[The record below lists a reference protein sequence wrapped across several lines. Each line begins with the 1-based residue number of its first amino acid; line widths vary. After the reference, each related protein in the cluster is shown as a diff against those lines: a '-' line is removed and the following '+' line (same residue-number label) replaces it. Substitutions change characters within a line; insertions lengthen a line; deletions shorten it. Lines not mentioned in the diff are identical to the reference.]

1 MGAGTGM
8 SKKSKAALTTEA
20 KEQVNKRTDDLI
32 GDDDDIDLDFDENGL
47 LTKLESA
54 GDPKL
59 AARRRLE
66 DYLEEKRLRNEI
78 SDDFD
83 YY

>member
-1 MGAGTGM
+1 MA
-8 SKKSKAALTTEA
+8 KKSKTRTAEDA

-32 GDDDDIDLDFDENGL
+32 DDDGEIDLDFDENGL
-47 LTKLESA
+47 LTKVDSVA
-54 GDPKL
+54 DRNL

-78 SDDFD
+78 MDDFD
-83 YY
+83 Y

>member
-8 SKKSKAALTTEA
+8 AKKSKVINTNDA
-20 KEQVNKRTDDLI
+20 KEQVNKRTDELI
-32 GDDDDIDLDFDENGL
+32 DDDEVVDLDFDDNGL
-47 LTKLESA
+47 LTDMASTADKNQ
-54 GDPKL
+54 

-78 SDDFD
+78 GDDFE
-83 YY
+83 Y